1 MTVFRL
7 PDLGEGLKEAEIVAW
22 HVAEGDHV
30 IAEQPLVSVETDKAV
45 VEIPAPYS
53 GTVLRLIAGPGDI
66 VPTDGPLVEIDTGT
80 KEDTGAIVGEIK
92 TPRKP
97 ADSPIVEPRAKAKAT
112 TSRLQAAPAVR
123 KLARELNVDLEKIRG
138 TGPRGA
144 ILSSDV
150 TAAAHS
156 SDGEELRGVRRAMAS
171 AMARS
176 HASVVPAT
184 IMDQVDIGAWGSK
197 EDPTLRLIGAIVAA
211 CQAQPA
217 LNAWFDGTRLQLHE
231 HVDLGIAVDTPEGLF
246 TPVLRAADREPDIAG
261 KLKHLKAAV
270 ENRSIPPQDLKGATI
285 SLSNFGMMAG
295 EHAALVVP
303 APQVAILGAGRIDMK
318 PCVVDGQVIP
328 CRVLPLSLTF
338 DHRVVTGGEAARFL
352 DALRTSLAQ
361 ASLGNSDGIS

>member
-22 HVAEGDHV
+22 HVTEGDHV

-156 SDGEELRGVRRAMAS
+156 
-171 AMARS
+171 
-176 HASVVPAT
+176 
-184 IMDQVDIGAWGSK
+184 
-197 EDPTLRLIGAIVAA
+197 
-211 CQAQPA
+211 
-217 LNAWFDGTRLQLHE
+217 QLTE
-231 HVDLGIAVDTPEGLF
+231 
-246 TPVLRAADREPDIAG
+246 
-261 KLKHLKAAV
+261 
-270 ENRSIPPQDLKGATI
+270 SY
-285 SLSNFGMMAG
+285 
-295 EHAALVVP
+295 
-303 APQVAILGAGRIDMK
+303 
-318 PCVVDGQVIP
+318 
-328 CRVLPLSLTF
+328 RV
-338 DHRVVTGGEAARFL
+338 
-352 DALRTSLAQ
+352 
-361 ASLGNSDGIS
+361 